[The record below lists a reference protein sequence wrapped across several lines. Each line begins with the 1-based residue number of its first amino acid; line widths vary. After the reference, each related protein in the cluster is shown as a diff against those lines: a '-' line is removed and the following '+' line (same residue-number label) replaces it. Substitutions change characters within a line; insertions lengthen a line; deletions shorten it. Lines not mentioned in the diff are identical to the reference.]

1 MTGKNLLLIG
11 GGVAAGYGLYKAP
24 ADTRV
29 EILKTTG
36 VAALGGV
43 LFIGGALTAW
53 KSGDITAG
61 GTISIS
67 AGTGML
73 GGSAAYG
80 ISRLIFKADSKKSFK
95 IAMGLGITISVLS
108 MLATMTGTNDKLNI
122 Q

>member
-1 MTGKNLLLIG
+1 MTGKNLLLVG

-43 LFIGGALTAW
+43 LVIGGALSAW
-53 KSGDITAG
+53 GSNNT
-61 GTISIS
+61 SIKGKIATS
-67 AGTGML
+67 AGLGML
-73 GGSAAYG
+73 GGSATYG

-108 MLATMTGTNDKLNI
+108 MLATMTGTNNTLNI